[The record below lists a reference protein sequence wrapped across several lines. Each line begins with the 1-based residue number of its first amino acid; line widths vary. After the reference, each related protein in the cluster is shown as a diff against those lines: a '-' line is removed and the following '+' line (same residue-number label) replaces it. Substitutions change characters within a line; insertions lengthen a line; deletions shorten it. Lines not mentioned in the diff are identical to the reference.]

1 MEEGHIGACV
11 LQKGSTNT
19 GVFARVTYERVSF
32 AIQPSITWV
41 GLCVSVGSYYLVDDV
56 VEYYGNVT
64 RC

>member
-1 MEEGHIGACV
+1 VFCNRA
-11 LQKGSTNT
+11 LQIQEF
-19 GVFARVTYERVSF
+19 VARATYERVSF
-32 AIQPSITWV
+32 AIQTSITWV